1 MWMGFAI
8 IFSLMIL
15 GDAFLSEDPSKPE
28 YNYPRL
34 LELPLHMALPFV
46 FLMLFSFAWSSGSED
61 QDFLNLGEFLYGL
74 FSYDFLGARNENGF
88 FDYLG
93 ALLGVGYMVSGYG
106 TVVGHDLAHR
116 TRDNISLLEAR
127 WLLSASCNA
136 DFAIEH
142 VYGHHVTVCTNDD
155 PATARRGEKC
165 LCFFNQINCN
175 GTH

>member
-61 QDFLNLGEFLYGL
+61 QDFLNLG
-74 FSYDFLGARNENGF
+74 
-88 FDYLG
+88 
-93 ALLGVGYMVSGYG
+93 
-106 TVVGHDLAHR
+106 
-116 TRDNISLLEAR
+116 
-127 WLLSASCNA
+127 
-136 DFAIEH
+136 
-142 VYGHHVTVCTNDD
+142 
-155 PATARRGEKC
+155 
-165 LCFFNQINCN
+165 
-175 GTH
+175 